1 MEGNSSDDSDSDD
14 LTTCNSD
21 IKDLDESF
29 QDMQIFYI
37 LSDSFE
43 MSTIAPN
50 DEENAADATYHDSFN
65 SLLQNIDIDKE

>member
-1 MEGNSSDDSDSDD
+1 MEGDSSDDSDSDD

-21 IKDLDESF
+21 IKDVDESF
-29 QDMQIFYI
+29 QDMQIFDI

-50 DEENAADATYHDSFN
+50 DEENAAEATYPDSLN